1 MQLINIGF
9 GNIVS
14 ANRIIS
20 IVSPE
25 SAPIKRLVQEAKDSK
40 MAIDATYGRRTRAV
54 IIMDSGHVILSAVQP
69 ETINKKIRRRIIMMV
84 KPTVNELLEKV
95 NDRYRLVL
103 VTSKRARQLA
113 EGAEPLTD
121 KHEDSFVTLAA
132 QEIAEGKVIDL
143 EDEKRLQEEA
153 SEENK
158 ENNNESNDE
167 TKVEK

>member
-1 MQLINIGF
+1 
-9 GNIVS
+9 
-14 ANRIIS
+14 
-20 IVSPE
+20 
-25 SAPIKRLVQEAKDSK
+25 
-40 MAIDATYGRRTRAV
+40 
-54 IIMDSGHVILSAVQP
+54 
-69 ETINKKIRRRIIMMV
+69 MV

-143 EDEKRLQEEA
+143 EDEKRLQEKA
-153 SEENK
+153 SE